1 MEFKDLIDK
10 NFELKTIFNNID
22 KNLLN
27 RKISGIT
34 NNSKKVKRNFLFIAI
49 KGSLVDG
56 NNYIK
61 EAKKNGSNLILSSE
75 VEGLNIITL
84 PKVNLSIIY
93 SLLSSVFYEK
103 KPANIIAVTGTNGK
117 TSVVEFCRQIWFLAG
132 WKSASM
138 GTLGTKISGE
148 NSYHS
153 ENENL
158 TTYEPSILHKEL
170 YHLHN
175 IDVSHLSMEASS
187 HGLKQKRLYG
197 INFCGGVFTNL
208 SHDHLDY
215 HKSFEEYFETKK
227 TLFTEHLKP
236 GSIVALNLDDEFG
249 YKIFKEIK
257 NKPFSFI
264 NYGRHQLA
272 NLRIIHAKQLNKFWQ
287 LKIQYNESVVET
299 NLGMLGE
306 FQVYNAIA
314 SAAICIGLNMDQNF
328 VLKSLA
334 YIKNVPGRMQVLD
347 GHPKDA
353 LVVIDYAHTPDAL
366 EKTIM
371 SLKSHL
377 KGNLYTIFG
386 CGGERD
392 YKKRE
397 VMGKISKL
405 NSNFTIV
412 TDDNPRKESAE
423 KIRKDIIKGCPT
435 AIEVSGRD
443 NAIKKAISL
452 LKDNDILLI
461 AGKGHETTQTI
472 GTESL
477 PFDDFSAAKLAI
489 ENLKNGI

>member
-170 YHLHN
+170 Y
-175 IDVSHLSMEASS
+175 
-187 HGLKQKRLYG
+187 
-197 INFCGGVFTNL
+197 
-208 SHDHLDY
+208 
-215 HKSFEEYFETKK
+215 
-227 TLFTEHLKP
+227 
-236 GSIVALNLDDEFG
+236 
-249 YKIFKEIK
+249 K
-257 NKPFSFI
+257 N
-264 NYGRHQLA
+264 N
-272 NLRIIHAKQLNKFWQ
+272 
-287 LKIQYNESVVET
+287 
-299 NLGMLGE
+299 
-306 FQVYNAIA
+306 
-314 SAAICIGLNMDQNF
+314 
-328 VLKSLA
+328 
-334 YIKNVPGRMQVLD
+334 
-347 GHPKDA
+347 
-353 LVVIDYAHTPDAL
+353 
-366 EKTIM
+366 
-371 SLKSHL
+371 
-377 KGNLYTIFG
+377 
-386 CGGERD
+386 
-392 YKKRE
+392 
-397 VMGKISKL
+397 
-405 NSNFTIV
+405 
-412 TDDNPRKESAE
+412 
-423 KIRKDIIKGCPT
+423 
-435 AIEVSGRD
+435 IEVIPMKLRHARTLGGSFHCTT
-443 NAIKKAISL
+443 L
-452 LKDNDILLI
+452 DICR
-461 AGKGHETTQTI
+461 
-472 GTESL
+472 ES
-477 PFDDFSAAKLAI
+477 
-489 ENLKNGI
+489 